1 MSDESKRVL
10 IADDDPVTLRLLAA
24 AAQKEGFIAV
34 EVSDGGEAYRLLK
47 HDSDFRAAIIDMV
60 MPELQGLD
68 LIRYMRTEKR
78 LMRIPVLMVTAQ
90 QDLKLMKN
98 CFEAGVTMFL
108 TKPFRNE
115 MLQSSLRILLS
126 GKQTA
131 VPPLSAIPKTSVVH
145 S

>member
-1 MSDESKRVL
+1 M
-10 IADDDPVTLRLLAA
+10 
-24 AAQKEGFIAV
+24 EGCVSV
-34 EVSDGGEAYRLLK
+34 EVTDGREAYRLLK
-47 HDSDFRAAIIDMV
+47 SDSDFRAAVVDMV

-78 LMRIPVLMVTAQ
+78 LMRIPVLMITAQ

-108 TKPFRNE
+108 TKPFRPE
-115 MLQSSLRILLS
+115 TLQSSLRILLS
-126 GKQTA
+126 GKQTSF
-131 VPPLSAIPKTSVVH
+131 VPLNATAKSSAVH